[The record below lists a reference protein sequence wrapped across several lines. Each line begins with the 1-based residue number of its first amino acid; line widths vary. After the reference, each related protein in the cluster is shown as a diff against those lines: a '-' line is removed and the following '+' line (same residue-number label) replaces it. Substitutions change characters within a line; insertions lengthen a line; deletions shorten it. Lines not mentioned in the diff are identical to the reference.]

1 MAMSDPIGDLL
12 ARIRNACMAKHRTV
26 DVPSSKLKSSILE
39 VLKAEGFISG
49 YQPVEGAPIPT
60 TRVYIRYFRR
70 EPVIQHIKRVSK
82 PGLRRYANASEMKL
96 VRGGLG
102 LLIVSTPEGVIT
114 SNEARKRNVGGELL
128 VEIW

>member
-1 MAMSDPIGDLL
+1 MAMTDPIGDLL

-26 DVPSSKLKSSILE
+26 DVPASKLKESILE

-49 YQPVEGAPIPT
+49 FQAVEGAAVPT
-60 TRVYIRYFRR
+60 TRVYVRYFRK

-82 PGLRRYANASEMKL
+82 PGLRRYARACEMTP

-114 SNEARKRNVGGELL
+114 DKEARKRNVGGELIA
-128 VEIW
+128 EIW